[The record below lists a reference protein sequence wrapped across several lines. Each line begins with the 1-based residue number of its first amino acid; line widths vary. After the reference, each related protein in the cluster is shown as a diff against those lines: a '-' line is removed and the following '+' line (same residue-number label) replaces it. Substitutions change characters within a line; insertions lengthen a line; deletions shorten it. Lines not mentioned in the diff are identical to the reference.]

1 MNGVPH
7 KQDSGHRQQLF
18 NCNHADYRATF
29 TREWRLKEHE
39 TVHTGEQP
47 LQCKVADR
55 GSRFSRNSHMR
66 RHALG
71 YTGVK
76 KFRCTFVSCTNTFFN
91 AAKLKRHVHY
101 AHGEKDTY
109 FKCNF
114 PNCSLTFKKRR
125 VYKLHLKA
133 HGTSSNFK
141 CSKRGCGVT
150 FDTHVARKA
159 HEKKHAGY
167 RCSQPECNH
176 FEQTWGKMHKH
187 MAKHQATFTC
197 KLCQKVFKHVDS
209 LRRHKRTHAL
219 QKPVLLCPS
228 SGCKAYFSTT
238 FNLQHHI
245 RKTHLQLLKY
255 HCYFPDCPRTFA
267 MRESLSRH
275 LAHHDPEASPEKQKR
290 KRNKKAWQKRLEGHH
305 QLPLVEDDLQHLFA
319 LRMRVSRR
327 ATVEAGLF
335 NERKIPHFVDSEV
348 NLRDLFSIKPPHSL
362 RPAEQGPVEVTQ
374 PEVTDQG
381 LKVKAKDQ
389 LVA

>member
-1 MNGVPH
+1 MNEVPH

-18 NCNHADYRATF
+18 NCNHADCRATF

-39 TVHTGEQP
+39 TVHTGAQP
-47 LQCKVADR
+47 LQCKVADCGR
-55 GSRFSRNSHMR
+55 LFSRNSHLR

-71 YTGVK
+71 HTGVK
-76 KFRCTFVSCTNTFFN
+76 KFR
-91 AAKLKRHVHY
+91 
-101 AHGEKDTY
+101 
-109 FKCNF
+109 
-114 PNCSLTFKKRR
+114 
-125 VYKLHLKA
+125 
-133 HGTSSNFK
+133 

-187 MAKHQATFTC
+187 MAKHPATFTC

-275 LAHHDPEASPEKQKR
+275 MAHHDPEASPEKQKR

-305 QLPLVEDDLQHLFA
+305 QLPLVEDDLRRLFA

-327 ATVEAGLF
+327 AKVEANLSGLF

-348 NLRDLFSIKPPHSL
+348 NLRDLFSIKPPHSP
-362 RPAEQGPVEVTQ
+362 RPAEQGPMEVTQ
-374 PEVTDQG
+374 PEVTVIKG
-381 LKVKAKDQ
+381 
-389 LVA
+389 

>member
-47 LQCKVADR
+47 LQCKVAVV
-55 GSRFSRNSHMR
+55 SHGILTCAAT
-66 RHALG
+66 HLATPG
-71 YTGVK
+71 
-76 KFRCTFVSCTNTFFN
+76 CTFVSCTNTFFN

-219 QKPVLLCPS
+219 QKP
-228 SGCKAYFSTT
+228 
-238 FNLQHHI
+238 HHI

-381 LKVKAKDQ
+381 L
-389 LVA
+389 